1 MDPEQQIPE
10 GLSGFILGHGLVGV
24 LLVEE
29 VPGTDGLQKSHFFW
43 KQREALCPYFPSSHF
58 PVFTQI
64 HQVLFIVTWNICWI
78 FFLY

>member
-29 VPGTDGLQKSHFFW
+29 VPGTDGLQKSHFF
-43 KQREALCPYFPSSHF
+43 
-58 PVFTQI
+58 
-64 HQVLFIVTWNICWI
+64 
-78 FFLY
+78 